1 MTTLIESFQK
11 DKIDEPYQTINQNT
25 NQTSSFDEFTEV
37 TKALRELDTNGL
49 KLKNFKTIII
59 EKEPTQREK

>member
-25 NQTSSFDEFTEV
+25 NQTSSFDEFTGV

-49 KLKNFKTIII
+49 KLKNFKIIII
-59 EKEPTQREK
+59 EKEPT